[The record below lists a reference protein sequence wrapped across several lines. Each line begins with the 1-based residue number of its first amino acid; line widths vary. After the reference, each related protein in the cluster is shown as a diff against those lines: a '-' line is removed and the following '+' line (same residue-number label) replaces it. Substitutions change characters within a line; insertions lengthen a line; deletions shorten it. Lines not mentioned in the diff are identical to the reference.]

1 MNVLKLDNEIN
12 GSIQPVPV
20 SDPACAEK
28 PTLLERL
35 HYALGPLAAG
45 IIIDI
50 VDFAMFGPIGLA
62 LGPVVG
68 GLAGWWVSS
77 LYGFGT
83 RGRLIV
89 AIAAAI
95 YVTVPFTELLPL
107 ATMVAAVGRFYQSPA
122 PVEPQQE
129 QRQPPVNGP
138 ETPVESHEER
148 A

>member
-12 GSIQPVPV
+12 APIQPVAASV
-20 SDPACAEK
+20 PAET
-28 PTLLERL
+28 PQLTLLERL

-45 IIIDI
+45 IIIDT
-50 VDFAMFGPIGLA
+50 VNLAVFGPIGVV

-83 RGRLIV
+83 RGRLFV

-107 ATMVAAVGRFYQSPA
+107 ATMVAAVGRFYQSPT

-129 QRQPPVNGP
+129 QPQPPVAGADLC
-138 ETPVESHEER
+138 VESREER
-148 A
+148 V